1 MRAHSRWSNHL
12 LIRKA
17 SLLFA
22 AGLIACIVSSASAQA
37 PAVAQT
43 KFEREISK
51 VDFGIG
57 AIGQF
62 NGQVSGTIP
71 NNGAFDANQNLTEK
85 ASNTVGVFGQIRY
98 AAKPYFGLEFNATQ
112 SRYTENFNQA
122 PTQIQATVNEFSFGY
137 LVTPKVRFFGLQ
149 PYASL
154 DAGSNAF
161 PSHVRWR
168 RRRSQAMARHLR
180 LQPLAYRLS
189 SVRSHFGAR
198 VAFRQAFFKAPRLPA
213 KLPHH
218 QPAHQHQSNRTSCFT
233 SASNASH
240 EPSTRRR

>member
-1 MRAHSRWSNHL
+1 

-22 AGLIACIVSSASAQA
+22 AGILACIVSSASAQA

-43 KFEREISK
+43 KFERELSK

-62 NGQVSGTIP
+62 NGSVSGTIP

-85 ASNTVGVFGQIRY
+85 ASNTVGIFGQIRY

-112 SRYTENFNQA
+112 SRYTENLNQ
-122 PTQIQATVNEFSFGY
+122 PPNQIQTTVNEFSFGY
-137 LVTPKVRFFGLQ
+137 LVTPKVSFFGLQ

-154 DAGSNAF
+154 SAGSTRFRPTAGGGEGS
-161 PSHVRWR
+161 PKQWR
-168 RRRSQAMARHLR
+168 ATYAYNIG
-180 LQPLAYRLS
+180 LQTEFGQ
-189 SVRSHFGAR
+189 SHFGAR
-198 VAFRQAFFKAPRLPA
+198 VAFREAFFKAPDFL
-213 KLPHH
+213 LNYLTIN
-218 QPAHQHQSNRTSCFT
+218 QHTT
-233 SASNASH
+233 TI
-240 EPSTRRR
+240 EPNFMLYVRF